1 MRNHGKAMCLS
12 RCAATAGPCIT
23 GACMS
28 QLARARVHD
37 GLKWHDELGNV
48 LAHAMK
54 KKTKRNACAIT
65 VWQGALQG
73 FATLHGLSLE
83 LKRPPAALSRAS
95 FRAHMGGKRCPGFA
109 GTSWRGDQPLETAQ
123 RQCARRVQG
132 LSAHATNIFVAGRH
146 LLLHPTRPD

>member
-54 KKTKRNACAIT
+54 KKNKAQCMRH
-65 VWQGALQG
+65 
-73 FATLHGLSLE
+73 HGV
-83 LKRPPAALSRAS
+83 
-95 FRAHMGGKRCPGFA
+95 
-109 GTSWRGDQPLETAQ
+109 
-123 RQCARRVQG
+123 ARRAAR
-132 LSAHATNIFVAGRH
+132 LCHAAW
-146 LLLHPTRPD
+146 LEP